1 MMVAGAV
8 AEAAVRPA
16 TGSSHALTEFSVA
29 LPRSAPKE
37 GPMAGCLVTTRSTV
51 RPVRNVTPA
60 SPAILTSPA
69 EKRPD
74 GEAALAPCRQ
84 NEGIGAAGVASFI
97 ARPGSA

>member
-1 MMVAGAV
+1 MVAGAV

-16 TGSSHALTEFSVA
+16 TGSSHALSVA